1 MSYRN
6 KALAL
11 VLLLSCSVYSQRQ
24 FEESLPNYLETERD
38 LPYFYYDVAYN
49 PLLSRQKIKFDIML
63 QIPFGA
69 VQFVKK
75 DTLFEARY
83 EISILLLDE
92 NEISAA
98 SKIWTQTIRTNLFS
112 ETSSLEHYDINRVS
126 FELKPSKYFLTIGV
140 RDLDSR
146 KSSFRKK
153 TIDLK
158 DFYQKELAIG
168 SLNLTEPNLQDSSAT
183 RDEIPSI
190 IGSLNDTDP
199 NFEVSFGL
207 LTNGGKATIKY
218 SIYSSAKKPIIEKS
232 YEKEFPKGV
241 VKETITISKA
251 GLAYSRYRLV
261 IKVKMG
267 REEVS
272 SERLFQVRWYGMSN
286 LIDNLDKAIEQLRYI
301 ATAAE
306 MKSMRKAKENQK
318 KEEFLKFWQKRDP
331 TPNTPENE
339 LMNEYYKRVNYAN
352 AHFTGFLEGWRTDM
366 GMVFILF
373 GPPSDIERHPFELNT
388 KPYEVWYYYEINRTF
403 VFVDESGFGDYRLVT
418 PFELYDTY

>member
-49 PLLSRQKIKFDIML
+49 PLLTRQKIKFDIML
-63 QIPFGA
+63 QMPFGA
-69 VQFVKK
+69 VQFIKK
-75 DTLFEARY
+75 DTLFEAQY

-98 SKIWTQTIRTNLFS
+98 SKIWTQTIRTKLFS
-112 ETSSLEHYDINRVS
+112 ETNSLEHFDINRVS

-331 TPNTPENE
+331 TPNTPDNE

>member
-1 MSYRN
+1 
-6 KALAL
+6 
-11 VLLLSCSVYSQRQ
+11 
-24 FEESLPNYLETERD
+24 
-38 LPYFYYDVAYN
+38 
-49 PLLSRQKIKFDIML
+49 
-63 QIPFGA
+63 
-69 VQFVKK
+69 
-75 DTLFEARY
+75 
-83 EISILLLDE
+83 
-92 NEISAA
+92 
-98 SKIWTQTIRTNLFS
+98 
-112 ETSSLEHYDINRVS
+112 
-126 FELKPSKYFLTIGV
+126 
-140 RDLDSR
+140 
-146 KSSFRKK
+146 
-153 TIDLK
+153 LK

-331 TPNTPENE
+331 TPNTPDNE